1 MSSANKYTL
10 KASNNKLYIV
20 SEGAY
25 DDKSIETM
33 TVVMT
38 YTGYN
43 GVSKTFTMT
52 YQFTSGTADKNI

>member
-1 MSSANKYTL
+1 M
-10 KASNNKLYIV
+10 YIV
-20 SEGAY
+20 SEGAS
-25 DDKSIETM
+25 DDKRSETM